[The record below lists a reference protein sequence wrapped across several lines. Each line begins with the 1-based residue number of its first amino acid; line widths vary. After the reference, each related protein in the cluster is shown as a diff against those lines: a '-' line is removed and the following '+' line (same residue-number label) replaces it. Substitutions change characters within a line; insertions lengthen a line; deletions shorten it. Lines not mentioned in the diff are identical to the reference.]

1 MFRKLLIAMLFTGSM
16 LFAIN
21 LNTASKEELMSSKG
35 IGAKKAEYI
44 IKYRKTHK
52 IKSAEDLKNIKGIG
66 DNIVNNVKKGIKN
79 KSPKK
84 ASKKT
89 KKSKTSTKSKTKK
102 ASSKTKESVKKRAK
116 KHSSKKE
123 SKSKSSK
130 EKVKH

>member
-1 MFRKLLIAMLFTGSM
+1 MFRKLLITMLFTASM

-21 LNTASKEELMSSKG
+21 LNTASKEELMSIKG
-35 IGAKKAEYI
+35 IGAKKAEAI

-89 KKSKTSTKSKTKK
+89 KKSKTP
-102 ASSKTKESVKKRAK
+102 KTKESVKKSK
-116 KHSSKKE
+116 TSKKE